1 MSRIDKDT
9 EQPIEYQKMRPSHL
23 LAFFVLVSTVGL
35 VLTAMYGFYVAHW
48 TNAFARQISTVIPLP
63 AAEVEGEFIAYRDVL
78 DMTTLLSRTGEG
90 DEDPWG
96 SALAYLIDRK
106 HVEQL
111 AHDLGVTVAEKEISE
126 YPVDQSVLEELGQTV
141 GWGETEY
148 RRYVVRP
155 LLYAQ
160 RAETAMKESSAYQDQ
175 ARSEIEGI
183 LEKIDAG
190 VAFTDLA
197 RQLSEDISA
206 SEGGHLGYVTID
218 DVDPGLEDLFALN
231 AGEISDILETDT
243 YFAIGYVYDVVPGI
257 EVEETQIGLQLIT
270 VKKDG
275 LDSALELFAQDRE
288 VKIFVR

>member
-9 EQPIEYQKMRPSHL
+9 EQSIEYQKMRPSHL
-23 LAFFVLVSTVGL
+23 LAFFILVSTVGL

-48 TNAFARQISTVIPLP
+48 TNAFARQISSIIPLP
-63 AAEVEGEFIAYRDVL
+63 AAEVEGEFIAYHDVL
-78 DMTTLLSRTGEG
+78 DMTALLSRTDGS

-96 SALAYLIDRK
+96 SALGYLIDRK

-111 AHDLGVTVAEKEISE
+111 AHELGVSVTEKEVAE
-126 YPVDQSVLEELGQTV
+126 YPVDQSVLEDLTQSA
-141 GWGETEY
+141 GWGESEY
-148 RRYVVRP
+148 RRYVVKP

-160 RAETAMKESSAYQDQ
+160 RAEMAMKEASLYQDR
-175 ARSEIEGI
+175 ARGEIEGI

-206 SEGGHLGYVTID
+206 SEGGYLGYVTAD
-218 DVDPGLEDLFALN
+218 ELDSGLAQLFTLDPGEVSA
-231 AGEISDILETDT
+231 ILETNE
-243 YFAIGYVYDVVPGI
+243 YFAIGYVYDVVPGL
-257 EVEETQIGLQLIT
+257 EDADTQIGLQLIT

-275 LDSALELFAQDRE
+275 LDSALEVFSQDRE